1 MNILLFED
9 NINHVDLFESNLHLS
24 SYANSEIT
32 VIASLEKG
40 KGLLTNESFDIIF
53 LDLSLKDSDMKN
65 TISHIK
71 DLVSFCPVVV
81 LTSLDDKEI
90 ILESIKSGADDCFPK
105 SELSST
111 LLERAIRFNIDRYKD
126 RLELK
131 KLTDNLNEKVKL
143 QVANIREK
151 DALLI
156 QQSKLAAIGEM
167 IGAIAHQ
174 WRQPLNALSIR
185 IGALEEYYDL
195 NMINKDFIENF
206 VKDNT
211 TTIQFMSDTIDNFRN
226 FFKPDKEA
234 SNFDIKQSIID
245 VISIQKELLENNHIN
260 INLDIKAFRING
272 FENEFKQ
279 VILNIISN
287 AKDALI
293 SNCIANAQINIKTE
307 IRLGIGLIII
317 SDNGGG
323 IDRNIIDRIYE
334 PYFTTK
340 EQGSGTGIGLYMS
353 KMIIEKNMHGIL
365 DVKNIENGTRFTIQK
380 EIV

>member
-24 SYANSEIT
+24 SYSNSKVT
-32 VIASLEKG
+32 VIDSLVEGNK
-40 KGLLTNESFDIIF
+40 LLIKKDFDIIF
-53 LDLSLKDSDMKN
+53 LDLTLKDSDMKN
-65 TISHIK
+65 TILHIK
-71 DLVSFCPVVV
+71 DFISLCPVVV
-81 LTSLDDKEI
+81 LTSLDDRDI

-126 RLELK
+126 KQELK
-131 KLTDNLNEKVKL
+131 KLTKTLNDKVEL
-143 QVANIREK
+143 QVSNIREK

-174 WRQPLNALSIR
+174 WRQPLNEISIR
-185 IGALEEYYDL
+185 VGMLEEYYNL
-195 NMINKDFIENF
+195 NMIDKGFIDKF
-206 VKDNT
+206 IKDNSN
-211 TTIQFMSDTIDNFRN
+211 TIQFMSETIDNFRN
-226 FFKPDKEA
+226 FFRPDKEA
-234 SNFDIKQSIID
+234 SIFNIKKSIID
-245 VISIQKELLENNHIN
+245 VISIQKAVLKNHDIK
-260 INLDIKAFRING
+260 IDLDIEEFKING

-287 AKDALI
+287 AKDALVSNSTQDAKI
-293 SNCIANAQINIKTE
+293 SIKTE
-307 IRLGIGLIII
+307 IKLGIGLIII

-323 IDRNIIDRIYE
+323 IDKSIINRIYE

-340 EQGSGTGIGLYMS
+340 DQGSGTGIGLYMS

-365 DVKNIENGTRFTIQK
+365 DVENIEKGTRFTIQK
-380 EIV
+380 EIS